1 MIKSQKGITL
11 VSLIITVILLLILT
25 STIAYNLNYSNKA
38 VGYNNM
44 IADIKLLEDKILV
57 YFNKY
62 GEIPKTSRTIEIDNI
77 EYYEID
83 LSKLDDI
90 TLMYGK
96 DYNKS
101 GNLENTLDVYLANS
115 SLQVYYLRGME
126 LSGKIHHTRGQD

>member
-1 MIKSQKGITL
+1 MIRTQKGITI
-11 VSLIITVILLLILT
+11 VSLIITVIILLILSAT
-25 STIAYNLNYSNKA
+25 VAYNINYSNKA

-57 YFNKY
+57 YYNKY
-62 GEIPKTSRTIEIDNI
+62 GEVPKTSRAIDIDNM

-83 LSKLDDI
+83 LSKLDNI

-101 GNLENTLDVYLANS
+101 GKLQDTPDVYLVNNS
-115 SLQVYYLRGME
+115 LEVYYLRGME
-126 LSGKIHHTRGQD
+126 LSGKIHHQN

>member
-1 MIKSQKGITL
+1 MIKSQKGITI
-11 VSLIITVILLLILT
+11 VSLIITVIILLILT
-25 STIAYNLNYSNKA
+25 STIAYNLNHSNKA

-62 GEIPKTSRTIEIDNI
+62 GEVPKTSRTMNIDNI

-83 LSKLDDI
+83 LSKLDNI
-90 TLMYGK
+90 TLIYGK

-101 GNLENTLDVYLANS
+101 ENLENTLDVYLVNS
-115 SLQVYYLRGME
+115 SLEVYYLRGME
-126 LSGKIHHTRGQD
+126 LSGKIHHKN

>member
-25 STIAYNLNYSNKA
+25 STVAYNLNYSNKA
-38 VGYNNM
+38 TRYNNM
-44 IADIKLLEDKILV
+44 IADIKLLEDKVLI

-62 GEIPKTSRTIEIDNI
+62 GEVPKTTRTIEINNT

-101 GNLENTLDVYLANS
+101 ENLTNTLDVYLVNNS
-115 SLQVYYLRGME
+115 LEIYYLKGME
-126 LSGKIHHTRGQD
+126 LSGEIRHIRGQN